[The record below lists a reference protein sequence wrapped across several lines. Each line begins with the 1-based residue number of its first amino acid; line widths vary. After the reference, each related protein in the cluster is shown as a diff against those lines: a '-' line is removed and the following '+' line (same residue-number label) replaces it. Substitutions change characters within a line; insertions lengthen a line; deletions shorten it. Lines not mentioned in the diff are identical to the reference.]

1 MKPTTQLKMRPYRD
15 WPSCDGKSRP
25 RYVPPE
31 LFQAVEGG
39 TITVFLDPIARGGIN
54 CGRLGVLSKSLI
66 RPRSGAAGMARE
78 RVGTHAV
85 KAIFQ
90 PCGNLCF
97 AGFSEAQIGLW

>member
-39 TITVFLDPIARGGIN
+39 TITVFLDPIARDRFPFSTKCDSPLFWEIAEPGSEGKYVCHHCVEVTLEGGLIAVGLE
-54 CGRLGVLSKSLI
+54 CFPSL
-66 RPRSGAAGMARE
+66 
-78 RVGTHAV
+78 
-85 KAIFQ
+85 
-90 PCGNLCF
+90 
-97 AGFSEAQIGLW
+97 